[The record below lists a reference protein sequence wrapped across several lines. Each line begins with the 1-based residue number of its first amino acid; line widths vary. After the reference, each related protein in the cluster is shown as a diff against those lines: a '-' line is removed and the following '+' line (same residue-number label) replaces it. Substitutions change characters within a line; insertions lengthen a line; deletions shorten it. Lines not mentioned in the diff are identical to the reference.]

1 MKKSES
7 PYLLHAENLVKR
19 YHNKLAVDHLNLQV
33 SRGECFALLGP
44 NGAGKTT
51 TCEMLEGLI
60 VPDGGELS
68 ICGMNYQQARKE
80 ILEIIGVQLQETHL
94 YRKYTVLETL
104 QLFASF
110 YRRQDNIEDLLGRLN
125 LSELRHRRLE
135 SLSGG
140 QRQAVY
146 IGCTL
151 INHPS
156 LVFLDEPTAGLD
168 PHARRMIW
176 DLIVEL
182 KNEER
187 GIFLTTHYLEEAER
201 LADRI
206 AIMNQGKII
215 AEGSPRELVTTYCP
229 GEVWGFAIEGTE
241 NEVKAQKGALKQH
254 LPWLSPVSETRGACE
269 MLSSTASRDLQELT
283 VVANREKIP
292 LHSMF
297 IRRCTLEDVFL
308 KITGRTF
315 RDEAR

>member
-1 MKKSES
+1 MKKLEN

-19 YHNKLAVDHLNLQV
+19 YHNKIAVDHLNLHV
-33 SRGECFALLGP
+33 RKGECFALLGP

-60 VPDGGELS
+60 VPDGGELA
-68 ICGMNYQQARKE
+68 ICGMNYQKSRKE

-110 YRRQDNIEDLLGRLN
+110 YRRQENIDDLLGRLN
-125 LSELRHRRLE
+125 LKDLQHRRLE
-135 SLSGG
+135 ALSGG

-151 INHPS
+151 INHPA

-176 DLIVEL
+176 DLILEL

-201 LADRI
+201 LAGRI

-215 AEGSPRELVTTYCP
+215 AEGSPSELVATYCP
-229 GEVWGFAIEGTE
+229 GEIWGFAIEGPEHET
-241 NEVKAQKGALKQH
+241 KLQKETLKLR
-254 LPWLSPVSETRGACE
+254 LPWLSPVNETRGACE
-269 MLSSTASRDLQELT
+269 MLSSTASQHLQELT
-283 VVANREKIP
+283 LVANREKIP

-297 IRRCTLEDVFL
+297 IRRSTLEDVFL
-308 KITGRTF
+308 KITGRAF
-315 RDEAR
+315 RDEVR